1 MHFSPFIMTIN
12 RVTHK
17 IMSNF
22 KERHR
27 YLSLQHKHLRL
38 QRTLKEDKTVLCS
51 LEKKASSSRALRVA
65 NFMEIFNS
73 CKWYI
78 EQTCLI
84 QGSHCIK
91 KTKTF
96 FCFHLN
102 LFGRGPIPSL
112 EPGITWISWSLSCHT
127 NPQGI
132 LNFGTVF
139 RNYKPSPCNNQNY
152 ELDLKLR
159 HLPTPSLGH
168 NSLLWV
174 SPFRT

>member
-84 QGSHCIK
+84 QVSHCIK

-102 LFGRGPIPSL
+102 LFGRANSF
-112 EPGITWISWSLSCHT
+112 PGAGFHMNFLVTLMSYKSSRYSKFRH
-127 NPQGI
+127 GI
-132 LNFGTVF
+132 
-139 RNYKPSPCNNQNY
+139 
-152 ELDLKLR
+152 
-159 HLPTPSLGH
+159 
-168 NSLLWV
+168 
-174 SPFRT
+174 